1 MRLEQFYWFI
11 IEGALIEGQQAHQLK
26 ERFLPLESKG
36 PTQEYKSGRLQMEF
50 PHVGRLKSQ
59 LWL

>member
-36 PTQEYKSGRLQMEF
+36 PTQDISQVDYKWSF
-50 PHVGRLKSQ
+50 PMFAG
-59 LWL
+59 